1 MNNGQI
7 ETFYI
12 YTEGRRRIREM
23 CSIKYIDKDVS
34 LITKGMR
41 HFEAKNVKLCTK
53 VSLPITIN
61 SKYIVRKI

>member
-1 MNNGQI
+1 MNNGQM
-7 ETFYI
+7 ETFFI

-23 CSIKYIDKDVS
+23 CSIKNINKDVS

-53 VSLPITIN
+53 VS
-61 SKYIVRKI
+61 